1 MNNRAFTMVEILAS
15 LLLIAVG
22 VMSVVGLM
30 QAAMRTSDESISA
43 ATGMATAMTLIHD
56 PSPGGLTADKDDGDK
71 DGWGCDSDLVTNRVY
86 DAVGT
91 EDFVVSG
98 YINGF
103 WAVRT
108 ETSNATTDAVDARSR
123 YATVRVE
130 VYRGQNGVLA
140 AHLKRRILRTW

>member
-1 MNNRAFTMVEILAS
+1 MRRHAFTMVEILAS

-43 ATGMATAMTLIHD
+43 ATGMATAMTLIND
-56 PSPGGLTADKDDGDK
+56 PAPGGLTADKDDADK
-71 DGWGCDSDLVTNRVY
+71 DGWGCDNDLVTNRAY
-86 DAVGT
+86 DAAGA

-98 YINGF
+98 YLNGF
-103 WAVRT
+103 WAIRT
-108 ETSNATTDAVDARSR
+108 ETSDATADAVDARAR